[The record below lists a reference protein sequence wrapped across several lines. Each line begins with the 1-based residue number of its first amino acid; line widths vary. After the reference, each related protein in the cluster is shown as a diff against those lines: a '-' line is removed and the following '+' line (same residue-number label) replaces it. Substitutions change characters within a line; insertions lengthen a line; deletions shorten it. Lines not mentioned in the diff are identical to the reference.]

1 MAVFLQL
8 SGWDINDN
16 LAKSADFG
24 EIIVAGA
31 FGGVR
36 PRLVTSSEINPS
48 TLPCRDDKFRGGS
61 RPAARQYCGGA
72 ISVIED

>member
-24 EIIVAGA
+24 EIIAAGA

-36 PRLVTSSEINPS
+36 PRLVTSSEIIPS
-48 TLPCRDDKFRGGS
+48 TLLYRDDKVSRGIE
-61 RPAARQYCGGA
+61 PAGGNTA
-72 ISVIED
+72 GERFP